1 MAQLPEAGSFIAPPS
16 GKHDWHMTTDET
28 PREGA
33 EPEPEDHPDAPGAEG
48 GTSAA
53 DTKTPFSPHEDDGS
67 DLGDTDQHS
76 DA

>member
-1 MAQLPEAGSFIAPPS
+1 
-16 GKHDWHMTTDET
+16 MTTDEN

-33 EPEPEDHPDAPGAEG
+33 EPEPEDHPDAPGAG
-48 GTSAA
+48 GGSSAA
-53 DTKTPFSPHEDDGS
+53 DTKTPFSPHEDDDS